1 MMETFRN
8 LKAVY
13 KYGREFRK
21 YLFFELI
28 GSLLSIGL
36 GILWPIIAA
45 KEVVYLTNN
54 NWEQLIFISAI
65 ICAAYIVDGATG
77 VLIRKNTQQFIY
89 GLCRKLEKEVSEEV
103 LKINQTD
110 IDKNSTGVF
119 IQRLGSD
126 VEEIATMFTK
136 GFGKITRLVTSV
148 GVFIAVFIINYIVG
162 LFYLIV
168 AVLLTIIH
176 LIKARKFKE
185 KDRIR
190 RKENEKL
197 TSLSTELIRGTRDI
211 KMLNAKKSFINSL
224 NKQYKVARQ
233 AVINMRNVDINYNFI
248 FDIIRAILEF
258 GLMLLMIYLIK
269 DNTLE
274 VAMAIA
280 LYSYRYRLM
289 YDVMEV
295 ISELLEE
302 VNGFNLS
309 FERVFNLLDNKT
321 FTKEKFGN
329 THLKKVKG
337 DFEFRDV
344 CFSYENE
351 QDVLDHISFKVDADT
366 TVGFVGPSG
375 AGKTTIFSLL
385 SKLYDVTS
393 GEILIDGHNINE
405 LDEDSIRGNITII
418 GQSPYVFNMSILDN
432 MKIVK
437 SNATFVEIKKA
448 CELACL
454 DEFIESLPEK
464 YNTVIGEGGVTLS
477 GGQRQRLAIARA
489 LLQKTEIILFDEATS
504 ALDNET
510 QKKVQEAIENLKK
523 DYTIMI
529 IAHRFSTIINCDKI
543 FYIEDGKVLD
553 FGTHEELLKRCKKY
567 KKLYESEIKETD

>member
-1 MMETFRN
+1 MRETFKN
-8 LKAVY
+8 LVAVY
-13 KYGREFRK
+13 KYGKEYRK

-45 KEVVYLTNN
+45 KEIVYLTDN
-54 NWEQLIFISAI
+54 NWDQLILISI
-65 ICAAYIVDGATG
+65 VICIAYMFDGAVT

-89 GLCRKLEKEVSEEV
+89 GLCRKLEKEVSIEV
-103 LKINQTD
+103 LKISQTD

-136 GFGKITRLVTSV
+136 GFGKVTRLVTSI

-162 LFYLIV
+162 IFYLIV

-176 LIKARKFKE
+176 LIKAKKFKE

-211 KMLNAKKSFINSL
+211 KMLNAKKSFISAL
-224 NKQYKVARQ
+224 NKQYKVSRQ
-233 AVINMRNVDINYNFI
+233 SVIDLRNVDINYNFI
-248 FDIIRAILEF
+248 GDIIRAILELA
-258 GLMLLMIYLIK
+258 LMFLMIYLIK
-269 DNTLE
+269 DKTLT

-302 VNGFNLS
+302 ITGFNLS

-321 FTKEKFGN
+321 FAKEEFGKD
-329 THLKKVKG
+329 HIKKVDG
-337 DFEFRDV
+337 NFEFKDV
-344 CFSYENE
+344 CFSYESE
-351 QDVLDHISFKVDADT
+351 QDVLDHLSFKVDANT

-385 SKLYDVTS
+385 CKLYNVDS
-393 GEILIDGHNINE
+393 GEILIDGHNIND

-454 DEFIESLPEK
+454 DEFIESLPDK

-489 LLQKTEIILFDEATS
+489 LLQKTKIILFDEATS

-510 QKKVQEAIENLKK
+510 QKKVQQAIDNLNK

-529 IAHRFSTIINCDKI
+529 IAHRFSTILNCDKI
-543 FYIEDGKVLD
+543 FYIDGGKVIAS
-553 FGTHEELLKRCKKY
+553 GKHEELLKSCKAY
-567 KKLYESEIKETD
+567 KKLYESEIKEK

>member
-1 MMETFRN
+1 MRETFKN
-8 LKAVY
+8 LVAVY
-13 KYGREFRK
+13 KYGKEYRK

-45 KEVVYLTNN
+45 KEIVYLTDN
-54 NWEQLIFISAI
+54 NWDQLILISI
-65 ICAAYIVDGATG
+65 VICIAYMFDGAVT

-89 GLCRKLEKEVSEEV
+89 GLCRKLEKEVSIEV
-103 LKINQTD
+103 LKISQTD
-110 IDKNSTGVF
+110 IDKSSTGVF

-136 GFGKITRLVTSV
+136 GFGKVTRLVTSI

-162 LFYLIV
+162 IFYLIV

-176 LIKARKFKE
+176 LIKAKKFKE

-211 KMLNAKKSFINSL
+211 KMLNAKKSFISAL
-224 NKQYKVARQ
+224 NKQYKVSRQ
-233 AVINMRNVDINYNFI
+233 SVIDLRNVDINYNFI
-248 FDIIRAILEF
+248 GDIIRAILELA
-258 GLMLLMIYLIK
+258 LMFLMIYLIK
-269 DNTLE
+269 DKTLT

-289 YDVMEV
+289 HDVMEV

-302 VNGFNLS
+302 ITGFNLS

-321 FTKEKFGN
+321 FTKEEFGKD
-329 THLKKVKG
+329 HIKKVDG
-337 DFEFRDV
+337 NFEFKDV
-344 CFSYENE
+344 CFSYESE
-351 QDVLDHISFKVDADT
+351 QDVLDHLSFKVDANT

-385 SKLYDVTS
+385 CKLYNVDS
-393 GEILIDGHNINE
+393 GEILIDGHNIND

-454 DEFIESLPEK
+454 DEFIESLPDK

-489 LLQKTEIILFDEATS
+489 LLQKTKIILFDEATS

-510 QKKVQEAIENLKK
+510 QKKVQQAIDNLNK

-529 IAHRFSTIINCDKI
+529 IAHRFSTILNCDKI
-543 FYIEDGKVLD
+543 FYIDGGKVIAS
-553 FGTHEELLKRCKKY
+553 GKHEELLKLCKAY
-567 KKLYESEIKETD
+567 KKLYESEIKEK

>member
-1 MMETFRN
+1 MRETFKN
-8 LKAVY
+8 LVAVY
-13 KYGREFRK
+13 KYGKEYRK

-45 KEVVYLTNN
+45 KEIVYLTDN
-54 NWEQLIFISAI
+54 NWDQLILISI
-65 ICAAYIVDGATG
+65 VICIAYMFDGAVT

-89 GLCRKLEKEVSEEV
+89 GLCRKLEKEVSIEV
-103 LKINQTD
+103 LKISQTD
-110 IDKNSTGVF
+110 IDKSSTGVF

-136 GFGKITRLVTSV
+136 GFGKVTRLVTSI

-162 LFYLIV
+162 IFYLIV

-176 LIKARKFKE
+176 LIKAKKFKE

-211 KMLNAKKSFINSL
+211 KMLNAKKSFISAL
-224 NKQYKVARQ
+224 NKQYKVSRQ
-233 AVINMRNVDINYNFI
+233 SVIDLRNVDINYNFI
-248 FDIIRAILEF
+248 GDIIRAILELA
-258 GLMLLMIYLIK
+258 LMFLMIYLIK
-269 DNTLE
+269 DKTLT

-302 VNGFNLS
+302 ITGFNLS

-321 FTKEKFGN
+321 FTKEEFGKD
-329 THLKKVKG
+329 HIKKVDG
-337 DFEFRDV
+337 NFEFKDV
-344 CFSYENE
+344 CFSYESE
-351 QDVLDHISFKVDADT
+351 QDVLDHLSFKVDANT

-385 SKLYDVTS
+385 CKLYNVDS
-393 GEILIDGHNINE
+393 GEILIDGHNIND

-418 GQSPYVFNMSILDN
+418 GQSPYVFNMSI
-432 MKIVK
+432 
-437 SNATFVEIKKA
+437 
-448 CELACL
+448 
-454 DEFIESLPEK
+454 
-464 YNTVIGEGGVTLS
+464 
-477 GGQRQRLAIARA
+477 
-489 LLQKTEIILFDEATS
+489 
-504 ALDNET
+504 
-510 QKKVQEAIENLKK
+510 
-523 DYTIMI
+523 
-529 IAHRFSTIINCDKI
+529 
-543 FYIEDGKVLD
+543 
-553 FGTHEELLKRCKKY
+553 
-567 KKLYESEIKETD
+567 

>member
-1 MMETFRN
+1 MRETFKN
-8 LKAVY
+8 LVAVY
-13 KYGREFRK
+13 KYGKEYRK

-45 KEVVYLTNN
+45 KEIVYLTDN
-54 NWEQLIFISAI
+54 NWDQLILISI
-65 ICAAYIVDGATG
+65 VICIAYMFDGAVT

-89 GLCRKLEKEVSEEV
+89 GLCRKLEKEVSIEV
-103 LKINQTD
+103 LKISQTD
-110 IDKNSTGVF
+110 IDKSSTGVF

-136 GFGKITRLVTSV
+136 GFGKVTRLVTSI

-162 LFYLIV
+162 IFYLIV

-176 LIKARKFKE
+176 LIKAKKFKE

-211 KMLNAKKSFINSL
+211 KMLNAKKSFISAL
-224 NKQYKVARQ
+224 NKQYKVSRQ
-233 AVINMRNVDINYNFI
+233 SVIDLRNVDINYNFI
-248 FDIIRAILEF
+248 GDIIRAILELA
-258 GLMLLMIYLIK
+258 LMFLMIYLIK
-269 DNTLE
+269 DKTLT

-302 VNGFNLS
+302 ITGFNLS

-321 FTKEKFGN
+321 FTKEEFGKD
-329 THLKKVKG
+329 HIKKVDG
-337 DFEFRDV
+337 NFEFKDV
-344 CFSYENE
+344 CFSYESE
-351 QDVLDHISFKVDADT
+351 QDVLDHLSFKVDANT

-385 SKLYDVTS
+385 CKLYNVDS
-393 GEILIDGHNINE
+393 GEILIDGHNIND

-454 DEFIESLPEK
+454 DEFIESLPDK

-489 LLQKTEIILFDEATS
+489 LLQKTKIILFDEATS

-510 QKKVQEAIENLKK
+510 QKKVQQAIDNLNK

-529 IAHRFSTIINCDKI
+529 IAHRFSTILNCDKI
-543 FYIEDGKVLD
+543 FYIDGGKVIAS
-553 FGTHEELLKRCKKY
+553 GKHEELLKLCKAY
-567 KKLYESEIKETD
+567 KKLYESEIKEK

>member
-1 MMETFRN
+1 MRETFKN
-8 LKAVY
+8 LVAVY
-13 KYGREFRK
+13 KYGKEYRK

-45 KEVVYLTNN
+45 KEIVYLTDN
-54 NWEQLIFISAI
+54 NWDQLILISI
-65 ICAAYIVDGATG
+65 VICIAYMFDGAVT

-89 GLCRKLEKEVSEEV
+89 GLCRKLEKEVSIEV
-103 LKINQTD
+103 LKISQTD
-110 IDKNSTGVF
+110 IDKSSTGVF

-136 GFGKITRLVTSV
+136 GFGKVTRLVTSI

-162 LFYLIV
+162 IFYLIV

-176 LIKARKFKE
+176 LIKAKKFKE

-211 KMLNAKKSFINSL
+211 KMLNTKKSFISAL
-224 NKQYKVARQ
+224 NKQYKVSRQ
-233 AVINMRNVDINYNFI
+233 SVIDLRNVDINYNFI
-248 FDIIRAILEF
+248 GDIIRAILELA
-258 GLMLLMIYLIK
+258 LMFLMIYLIK
-269 DNTLE
+269 DKTLT

-302 VNGFNLS
+302 ITGFNLS

-321 FTKEKFGN
+321 FTKEEFGKD
-329 THLKKVKG
+329 HIKKVDG
-337 DFEFRDV
+337 NFEFKDV
-344 CFSYENE
+344 CFSYESE
-351 QDVLDHISFKVDADT
+351 QDVLDHLSFKVDANT

-385 SKLYDVTS
+385 CKLYNVDS
-393 GEILIDGHNINE
+393 GEILIDGHNIND

-454 DEFIESLPEK
+454 DEFIESLPDK

-489 LLQKTEIILFDEATS
+489 LLQKTKIILFDEATS

-510 QKKVQEAIENLKK
+510 QKKVQQAIDNLNK

-529 IAHRFSTIINCDKI
+529 IAHRFSTILNCDKI
-543 FYIEDGKVLD
+543 FYIDGGKVIAS
-553 FGTHEELLKRCKKY
+553 GKHEELLKLCKAY
-567 KKLYESEIKETD
+567 KKLYESEIKEK

>member
-1 MMETFRN
+1 
-8 LKAVY
+8 
-13 KYGREFRK
+13 
-21 YLFFELI
+21 
-28 GSLLSIGL
+28 
-36 GILWPIIAA
+36 
-45 KEVVYLTNN
+45 
-54 NWEQLIFISAI
+54 
-65 ICAAYIVDGATG
+65 
-77 VLIRKNTQQFIY
+77 
-89 GLCRKLEKEVSEEV
+89 
-103 LKINQTD
+103 
-110 IDKNSTGVF
+110 
-119 IQRLGSD
+119 
-126 VEEIATMFTK
+126 MFTK

-224 NKQYKVARQ
+224 NKQYKVTRQ
-233 AVINMRNVDINYNFI
+233 AVINMRNVDINYNFL

-329 THLKKVKG
+329 THLKKVNG

-437 SNATFVEIKKA
+437 SNATFAEIKKA

-553 FGTHEELLKRCKKY
+553 SGTHEELLKRCKKY
-567 KKLYESEIKETD
+567 KKLYESEIKETY